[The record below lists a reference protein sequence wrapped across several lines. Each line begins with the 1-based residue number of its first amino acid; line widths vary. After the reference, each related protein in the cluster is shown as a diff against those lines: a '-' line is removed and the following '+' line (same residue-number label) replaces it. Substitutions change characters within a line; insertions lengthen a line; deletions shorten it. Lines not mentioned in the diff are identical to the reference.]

1 MTAVPRFYQNLYN
14 KININMK
21 KAKGFKAKLIK
32 ATIVLGKKELLKQ
45 KMNFSEKLMNSIVNV
60 LVRKKSKKSSLVEI

>member
-14 KININMK
+14 KINMNMK

-32 ATIVLGKKELLKQ
+32 ATIDLGKKELLNKKWIFQ
-45 KMNFSEKLMNSIVNV
+45 KNLWI
-60 LVRKKSKKSSLVEI
+60 L